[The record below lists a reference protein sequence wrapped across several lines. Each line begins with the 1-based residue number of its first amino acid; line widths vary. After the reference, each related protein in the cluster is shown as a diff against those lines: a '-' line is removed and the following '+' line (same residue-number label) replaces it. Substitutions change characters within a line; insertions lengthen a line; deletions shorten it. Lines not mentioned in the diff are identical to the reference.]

1 MTHANCRIYLVVE
14 AEPAAI
20 EPLTAAFGAADVACC
35 LILPAAGAAA
45 AEAAAAG
52 AIVEAVQEAGV
63 AALLADDAG
72 LARALRADGVHLSST
87 RNLLA
92 AYTAARQAVGPQA
105 IVGADVGVSRHDAMS
120 LAEAGADYIAFGAP
134 HRLSDRARARERRD
148 DLVTWWGE
156 IFEIPCVV
164 LDADGAQEAE
174 RLARAG
180 ADFVAVRLAT
190 GASAA
195 SAHDLVAAIGA
206 AIGAREHCG

>member
-20 EPLTAAFGAADVACC
+20 EPLTAAFAGADVACC

-45 AEAAAAG
+45 AEAAG

-72 LARALRADGVHLSST
+72 LARALRADGVHLSPT
-87 RNLLA
+87 GNLLA

-164 LDADGAQEAE
+164 LDVDGAQEAG